1 MEQLKLSSESLADPA
16 RLLALDEVALDF
28 TEATGRELF
37 WLWESPRSWVVIG
50 LGQAIATEANLETCE
65 REGVSVFRRCSGGG
79 AVVQGPGCLNYAVTL
94 RLDRDPALAAVTTTN
109 TWVMERLRRAIQ
121 RETANEIAVQGHTDL
136 AFRDG
141 TAWRKFSGNA
151 QRRRRSALLFHG
163 TMLHAFDLSRI
174 ADCLRHPSAEPGYR
188 AGRSHLEFVANLPVG
203 GEALKAALRQCWAPV
218 AMADDLPWEEVETL
232 AERRYRSAEWNR
244 RR

>member
-1 MEQLKLSSESLADPA
+1 MEHLELMDERLADPA

-37 WLWESPRSWVVIG
+37 WLWESPRPWVVIG
-50 LGQAIATEANLETCE
+50 LGQAIATEANLGACE

-94 RLDRDPALAAVTTTN
+94 RVDRDPALGAVTTTN
-109 TWVMERLRRAIQ
+109 AWVMERLRQTIQ
-121 RETANEIAVQGHTDL
+121 GQTAREIAVHGHTDL

-218 AMADDLPWEEVETL
+218 AMTDDLPWEEVETL